1 MNKSEF
7 LLALAEGLAALPWED
22 AEERLGF
29 YSEMIDDRMEEGL
42 SEEEAV
48 AAVGSPKDIVSQLLA
63 DAPLSTIVKSKISQ
77 KKSWSLWEIVLLVLG
92 SPVWLSI
99 LISLAAVIFSVY
111 ITLWAV
117 VISLWASF
125 AAFVGSA
132 AGCIL
137 GGAALFFFVNPI
149 AAIALIGCGLI
160 LAGVSIF
167 FFYICKIASKGMV
180 RLGKITV
187 LGIKKSFRRKERG

>member
-22 AEERLGF
+22 AEERLSF

-48 AAVGSPKDIVSQLLA
+48 AAVGSPKDIVAQLLA
-63 DAPLSTIVKSKISQ
+63 EAPLSTIVKSKISQ
-77 KKSWSLWEIVLLVLG
+77 KKSWSVWEIVLLVLG

-99 LISLAAVIFSVY
+99 LISLGAVILSVY
-111 ITLWAV
+111 ISLWAA

-125 AAFVGSA
+125 AGIAASA
-132 AGCIL
+132 LGCIL
-137 GGAALFFFVNPI
+137 GGIGLLFFKNPL
-149 AAIALIGCGLI
+149 IALALVGCGLI

-167 FFYICKIASKGMV
+167 LFFICKIAGIGMV

-187 LGIKKSFRRKERG
+187 LGIKKSFRGKERG

>member
-1 MNKSEF
+1 MNKREF

-22 AEERLGF
+22 AEERLSF

-48 AAVGSPKDIVSQLLA
+48 AAVGSPKDIVAQLLA
-63 DAPLSTIVKSKISQ
+63 EAPLSTIVKSKISQ
-77 KKSWSLWEIVLLVLG
+77 KKSWSVWEIVLLVLG

-99 LISLAAVIFSVY
+99 LISLGAVILSVY
-111 ITLWAV
+111 ISLWAA

-125 AAFVGSA
+125 AGIAASA
-132 AGCIL
+132 LGCIL
-137 GGAALFFFVNPI
+137 GGIGLLFFKNPL
-149 AAIALIGCGLI
+149 IALALVGCGLI
-160 LAGVSIF
+160 LVGVSIF
-167 FFYICKIASKGMV
+167 LFFICKIAGIGMV

-187 LGIKKSFRRKERG
+187 LGIKKSFRGKERG